1 MSVVVLTSH
10 QQLLIESTR
19 IVSLRRCRNRL
30 NYPWINPE
38 WKPCARFPNEALA
51 SSPARIAMA
60 IGFVQKPVISTDS
73 SGPVLALRES
83 LSVRAA

>member
-38 WKPCARFPNEALA
+38 WKPCARFPMDPRGAGVI
-51 SSPARIAMA
+51 ARPNRDGDRLRTETRDFY
-60 IGFVQKPVISTDS
+60 GFVSAG
-73 SGPVLALRES
+73 SGSA
-83 LSVRAA
+83 